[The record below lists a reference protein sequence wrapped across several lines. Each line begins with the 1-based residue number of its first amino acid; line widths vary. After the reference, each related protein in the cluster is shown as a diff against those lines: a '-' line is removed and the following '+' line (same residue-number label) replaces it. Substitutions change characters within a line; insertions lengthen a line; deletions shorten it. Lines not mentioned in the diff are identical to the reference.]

1 MTESP
6 DKMLLG
12 KILKKIEESCLILE
26 KVLTRYRKS
35 IIEGTMTVEDWSL
48 LAESI
53 DEDIK
58 EQ

>member
-1 MTESP
+1 MAEIP
-6 DKMLLG
+6 DKTLLG
-12 KILKKIEESCLILE
+12 KILKKIEDSCLIPE
-26 KVLTRYRKS
+26 KVLARYRKF